1 MKKLLSLVIAGS
13 LAFACVDDDQGP
25 QGDFQGAKIV
35 GFGSS
40 LATVEHFEDVG
51 VEQREFAVNLI
62 GLGNGQVSDEPIVIN
77 YTVDQEAS
85 TATEGVEFDFVDNS
99 GTITIP
105 AGGTFGMFPLN
116 INTGNFNPTEKT
128 ELVLK
133 LSGAS
138 EGVVVGE
145 QYSTLRIVFVG
156 CQSQLATPEGVTYT
170 SVVTNNISGFQRTF
184 TNDVV
189 KLVDVNRFNTDFTG
203 TWLAGALAPA
213 TDQGFNFIDICG
225 EITVPEQYLADYW
238 GNLVRGLASNNGVD
252 GHVIDENSFEVTYE
266 ITFAAG
272 NQNYTAVY
280 TRNN

>member
-13 LAFACVDDDQGP
+13 LAFACVDDDSGP

-35 GFGSS
+35 GFESDF
-40 LATVEHFEDVG
+40 ATVEHFEDIG
-51 VEQREFAVNLI
+51 VVQREFAVNLI
-62 GLGNGQVSDEPIVIN
+62 GLGNGSVSSEPITVN
-77 YTVDQEAS
+77 YVVDTEAS
-85 TATEGVEFDFVDNS
+85 TATEGVEFDFVDNTGS
-99 GTITIP
+99 ITIP

-138 EGVVVGE
+138 DGTVVGE
-145 QYSTLRIVFVG
+145 QYSTLSIVFVG
-156 CQSQLATPEGVTYT
+156 CQSQLATAEGTTYT
-170 SVVTNNISGFQRTF
+170 TVVTNNISGFQRTF
-184 TNDVV
+184 TNDVIR
-189 KLVDVNRFNTDFTG
+189 LVDTNRFNTDFTG
-203 TWLAGALAPA
+203 TWLAGQLAPA

-225 EITVPEQYLADYW
+225 EITVPSQNLADYW
-238 GNLVRGLASNNGVD
+238 GNIVKGLDSNNGVD
-252 GHVIDENSFEVTYE
+252 GHVIDENSFEITYE
-266 ITFAAG
+266 ISFAAG